1 MNETVKR
8 ELTLDSREVAKMV
21 EKPHNDLMKSIRIY
35 AEYLIEGTFSLNN
48 FFIESAYKDSIGRT
62 LPCYEIT
69 KKGCELIANKL
80 TGKKGVLFT
89 AAYVTRFNEMEKKE
103 RQLQPDYMVYKVDKK
118 PKLEYVYTP
127 KTFRGE
133 AVITLQ
139 DLSYFSGRSRNTI
152 SFYFQHYKSQLI
164 GGTDYYL
171 LRGKELAEFRRE
183 NKQFTKTINALALL
197 TKNGFLKLA
206 RFCGGI
212 PNEIKCF
219 EENKPKQAKSINCF
233 DVTASADAQRHLQCM
248 VQFAKT
254 ILLLADE
261 VNYDIATD
269 YYTNLVGTMEHT
281 AIRMASRCW
290 KLKELCKA

>member
-1 MNETVKR
+1 MNELLKK
-8 ELTLDSREVAKMV
+8 EATLNSQEVAKLID
-21 EKPHNDLMKSIRIY
+21 KQHRNLIRDIRNY
-35 AEYLIEGTFSLNN
+35 AEYLTKSTELNFELN
-48 FFIESAYKDSIGRT
+48 DFFIESTYFDSTGRT
-62 LPCYEIT
+62 LPCYDIT

-152 SFYFQHYKSQLI
+152 SFYFQHYKSQLTV
-164 GGTDYYL
+164 GTDYYL
-171 LRGKELAEFRRE
+171 LRGKELAEFRLE

-197 TKNGFLKLA
+197 TRSGF
-206 RFCGGI
+206 F
-212 PNEIKCF
+212 
-219 EENKPKQAKSINCF
+219 
-233 DVTASADAQRHLQCM
+233 
-248 VQFAKT
+248 
-254 ILLLADE
+254 
-261 VNYDIATD
+261 
-269 YYTNLVGTMEHT
+269 
-281 AIRMASRCW
+281 
-290 KLKELCKA
+290 